1 MPGTCEVFPAIFVR
15 GVPLF
20 YLFQDSS
27 FFAYLAHAARWLMI
41 LLMRAQTSRLGT
53 RPLRSAKTKVGS
65 SMTTRPNL
73 DGAIWFS
80 RRNVS
85 ISSRNSAEV
94 CIGNFLHQGWALV
107 KQKTPA
113 LLERGVA
120 REEFSR

>member
-53 RPLRSAKTKVGS
+53 LPLRSAKTNVGS
-65 SMTTRPNL
+65 SMTTRPKV
-73 DGAIWFS
+73 DGATWFS

-85 ISSRNSAEV
+85 ISSKNSADV
-94 CIGNFLHQGWALV
+94 CIGDFLHPSPSLV
-107 KQKTPA
+107 K
-113 LLERGVA
+113 
-120 REEFSR
+120 